1 MEWQPV
7 GKGTSLAISRDLDCP
22 TPSERPIE
30 NNGEIQHLSNRFH
43 GAKNENPGALAGASG
58 AMDKASQLQPED
70 YTDAPDAA
78 RRIDRNGNWKLARND
93 WKRSIRR
100 DVSLSY
106 PARMVAWSLCDD
118 FANHETG
125 FCNPKVETLAHAS
138 GVSLRACQRALAEL
152 SDAGLICIAYA
163 QGRGDRSEISF
174 MSGHG
179 EHALKSSER
188 VTYMASRDTEN
199 LPEVAPIR
207 PETMAYPKPK
217 VVPLIAG
224 KGASSGTAYIRN
236 NQTLNQKERAQ
247 GQASGS
253 HRKSGRI
260 DWTAH
265 DRAVAAAAAPP
276 EAWTRPLHPI
286 KPGSDAEADWSRW
299 LAKNGHPTVA
309 QVAPKNDAGEF
320 GVPFRRPPNDD
331 DAGIEAM
338 LSHKWVRAFAHKAK
352 GRTNA

>member
-1 MEWQPV
+1 LWQPV

-30 NNGEIQHLSNRFH
+30 NNGEIRHLSNRFH

-286 KPGSDAEADWSRW
+286 KPGSDAEADWNRW

-309 QVAPKNDAGEF
+309 QVAPKNHAGEF

-331 DAGIEAM
+331 DAGIEVM
-338 LSHKWVRAFAHKAK
+338 ISHKWVRAYAHKAK
-352 GRTNA
+352 DRANA